1 MCIVDVNCAPPP
13 SNREEVF
20 LSGNPSTNPDAGGW
34 KFNKGD
40 VAGAEMPGFADST
53 WMGVNL
59 PYSWNAADGGL
70 RPTGMAANP
79 YLGIGWFRRTYKIPA
94 DMMGKRIYIQFDE
107 SAYIT
112 DVYINGT
119 QVGEHVGGYSR
130 FRFDITSVA
139 KPGMDNVIAV
149 KVDNSAAV
157 TASNVW
163 IGGTNAHTPPLSGD
177 FTLFGGIERDV
188 RILATDNLA
197 ITPLDFGGPGVYMN
211 WDGVSQMFTARVRLL
226 NAGTATV
233 NASVKVDI
241 LKEDNSVVQS
251 FTGMQ
256 SVDPGGTMGTYHEA
270 TISGMVTSPHLWDG
284 LADPYVYHVNIT
296 VTNVTNGNMVTDAIV
311 QPFGFRS
318 YKMDPSTGFSLNG
331 KPYALRGVCMHQ
343 DHCLSVN
350 GGFAANLNSPATCT
364 GLAGQFSYK
373 DSQYTDLIT
382 ADFAMLKEIGNNF
395 TRFAHYQH
403 SDYTYS
409 LADYTGIAAW
419 AENAFV
425 NRVPA
430 DCTDPTSCAEFI
442 QNTQNQITE
451 LIRQNY
457 NHPSIFFWSLGN
469 EVLLKPGPSP
479 LLVMQNLSTV
489 AKMED
494 PSRTVVLAANAG
506 TETNATDW
514 TPQATYFNE
523 YDGWYYR
530 YAKDIGPWADQ
541 LHAGTAPVGVPSTVT
556 TTPIGLS
563 EYGAGGNPA
572 LHALP
577 IVETGSDHTAALQ
590 SEEYESF
597 FHETYWGVIAARPFL
612 TLTSVWN
619 MFDFASVFR
628 TEGNEW
634 GLNTKGLVTYDRS
647 IKKDAFYLYK
657 AVWAKVPVTYIT
669 GRRYAGLA
677 EASTSIKVYS
687 NQPMANLTATNNGT
701 ALPAPTS
708 PMPGVYVWSNVP
720 WAAGANKVTVTA
732 SSCTSCDLYGCSD
745 TVTWNK

>member
-1 MCIVDVNCAPPP
+1 
-13 SNREEVF
+13 
-20 LSGNPSTNPDAGGW
+20 
-34 KFNKGD
+34 
-40 VAGAEMPGFADST
+40 
-53 WMGVNL
+53 
-59 PYSWNAADGGL
+59 
-70 RPTGMAANP
+70 
-79 YLGIGWFRRTYKIPA
+79 
-94 DMMGKRIYIQFDE
+94 
-107 SAYIT
+107 
-112 DVYINGT
+112 
-119 QVGEHVGGYSR
+119 
-130 FRFDITSVA
+130 
-139 KPGMDNVIAV
+139 MDNVIAV
-149 KVDNSAAV
+149 KVDNTAAV
-157 TASNVW
+157 TPSNVW
-163 IGGTNAHTPPLSGD
+163 IPSSTNVHTPPLSGD

-197 ITPLDFGGPGVYMN
+197 ITPLDYGGPGVYMN
-211 WDGVSQMFTARVRLL
+211 WDAVSGKFTARVRLL
-226 NAGTATV
+226 NAGTAAVMAT
-233 NASVKVDI
+233 VKVDI
-241 LKEDNSVVQS
+241 LDVDGSVFQS
-251 FTGMQ
+251 FTQ
-256 SVDPGGTMGTYHEA
+256 TASVASSGTMAMYQEVTLG
-270 TISGMVTSPHLWDG
+270 GMLTNPPHLWDG
-284 LADPYVYHVNIT
+284 LNDPHVYHVNISVLNAANT
-296 VTNVTNGNMVTDAIV
+296 TTDAIV

-318 YKMDPSTGFSLNG
+318 YSMDPTNGFSLNG

-343 DHCLSVN
+343 DHCLPVN
-350 GGFAANLNSPATCT
+350 GGFAASNLSDPNLDVSKTCQ

-382 ADFAMLKEIGNNF
+382 ADFAMLKEIGNRF

-409 LADYTGIAAW
+409 LADYAGIAAW

-430 DCTDPTSCAEFI
+430 DCTDATSCAEFI
-442 QNTQNQITE
+442 QNTQNQMTE

-479 LLVMQNLSTV
+479 LLVMQNLATV
-489 AKMED
+489 SRAED

-523 YDGWYYR
+523 YDGWYYH

-541 LHAGTAPVGVPSTVT
+541 LHAGTAPVGVPSSVT
-556 TTPIGLS
+556 MTPIGLS

-572 LHALP
+572 NHSLP

-590 SEEYESF
+590 TEEYESF
-597 FHETYWGVIAARPFL
+597 FHETYWGVIAQRPFL

-657 AVWAKVPVTYIT
+657 AVWHTKAFGIDPATAPVTYIT
-669 GRRYAGLA
+669 GRRYGSLPA
-677 EASTSIKVYS
+677 ASTSIKIYS

-708 PMPGVYVWSNVP
+708 PQDGVYVWNNVP
-720 WAAGANKVTVTA
+720 WAAGPNTVTVTA
-732 SSCTSCDLYGCSD
+732 SSCSSCDPYGCSD
-745 TVTWNK
+745 TVTWTK